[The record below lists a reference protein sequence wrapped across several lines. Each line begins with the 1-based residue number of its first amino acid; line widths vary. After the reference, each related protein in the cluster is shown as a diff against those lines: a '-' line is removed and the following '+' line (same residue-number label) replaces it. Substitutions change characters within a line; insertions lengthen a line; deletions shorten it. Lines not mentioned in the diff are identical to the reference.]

1 MGGWLFTSRSHLVF
15 ICMPIFQ
22 LKSQECES
30 EAAPRR
36 NELRDRFQVKMEHRV
51 PHTVQLPDIRYGSP
65 TGCRQPVMSRAMPRG
80 AQQSEP
86 GVNRTRSLQDG
97 STHSQPHVST
107 LPPAHSAP
115 ETLAS
120 LLFPSHTGHTPAS
133 QAETWSP
140 SAKKALPQIS
150 GSLTHFGPQS
160 VRSSQIILYKT
171 PLHPQY
177 ALLPS

>member
-1 MGGWLFTSRSHLVF
+1 MSQRLFSVGTSSGTDSR
-15 ICMPIFQ
+15 
-22 LKSQECES
+22 
-30 EAAPRR
+30 
-36 NELRDRFQVKMEHRV
+36 KMEHQV
-51 PHTVQLPDIRYGSP
+51 PRTVQLPDIRYCSP
-65 TGCRQPVMSRAMPRG
+65 TGCRQPVMSRAVPPG

-86 GVNRTRSLQDG
+86 GVNRTRSLQDV

-115 ETLAS
+115 ETLGFFAVPCAT
-120 LLFPSHTGHTPAS
+120 LGTRLPHKLRLGVPL
-133 QAETWSP
+133 P
-140 SAKKALPQIS
+140 RKALPQIS